1 MKKIVLF
8 LSILMSVSAFSQ
20 IKVLKNESLLE
31 VGKENSVT
39 LYKKDKKYI
48 FNYQDVNSS
57 NLNTFRTFAFSD
69 LNKDF
74 DTLYKLISDGFIEMP
89 TSEITLELPN
99 DIVGLHFARNYGQIT
114 VQFVQYINKN
124 KKYVGKSQFLTKKD
138 VDKLFGKDRNNSL
151 AARRQIV
158 DPRETQSV
166 QQNITPKPAAKKVVK
181 RK

>member
-124 KKYVGKSQFLTKKD
+124 KKYVGKSQFLTKKE
-138 VDKLFGKDRNNSL
+138 VDKLFGKNRNN
-151 AARRQIV
+151 AIARRQIV
-158 DPRETQSV
+158 DPRESQNAV
-166 QQNITPKPAAKKVVK
+166 QNTVPQPAAKKVVK